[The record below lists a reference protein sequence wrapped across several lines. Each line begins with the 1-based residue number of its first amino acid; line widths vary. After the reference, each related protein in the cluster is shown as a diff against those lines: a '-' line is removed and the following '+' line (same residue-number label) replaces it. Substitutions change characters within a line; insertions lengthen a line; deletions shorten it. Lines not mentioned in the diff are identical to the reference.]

1 MPQIVTEGRVITDEK
16 HLELLNEML
25 NAKERKEKAKEERE
39 KWEKKNK
46 YRKKSTQ
53 KSHSKKSQPSN
64 KKKLSQKKQKKT
76 VSQNEMVSQ
85 KKTFVKQDQPQIQ
98 SKRAAGQKFCQ
109 NLKEMMFRDEDSDR
123 SSSTSSSDEVFEERC
138 TVCDLKYPPSH
149 SSEQCCS
156 KEIDSWVH
164 CDSYD
169 DWFLKVRF
177 PFDVD
182 IEKDFICDGCI

>member
-1 MPQIVTEGRVITDEK
+1 MQKR
-16 HLELLNEML
+16 
-25 NAKERKEKAKEERE
+25 ERKKRKKKGKSGKR
-39 KWEKKNK
+39 KISTEKKVL
-46 YRKKSTQ
+46 KKATAKNHNQAIRRSYH
-53 KSHSKKSQPSN
+53 KN
-64 KKKLSQKKQKKT
+64 KT

-98 SKRAAGQKFCQ
+98 SKRAADQKFCQ
-109 NLKEMMFRDEDSDR
+109 NLKELMFRDEDSDR

-156 KEIDSWVH
+156 KDIDSWVH
-164 CDSYD
+164 CYSYD

-182 IEKDFICDGCI
+182 IEKDFICDGCL

>member
-1 MPQIVTEGRVITDEK
+1 MQKR
-16 HLELLNEML
+16 
-25 NAKERKEKAKEERE
+25 ER
-39 KWEKKNK
+39 
-46 YRKKSTQ
+46 
-53 KSHSKKSQPSN
+53 
-64 KKKLSQKKQKKT
+64 KKQKKKGKSGKRKT
-76 VSQNEMVSQ
+76 STEKKVLKKATAKNHNQAIRRSYHKKKKKTGPHNEKVSQ

>member
-1 MPQIVTEGRVITDEK
+1 MGLKKAT
-16 HLELLNEML
+16 
-25 NAKERKEKAKEERE
+25 AKNDNQAVRSYL
-39 KWEKKNK
+39 KK
-46 YRKKSTQ
+46 
-53 KSHSKKSQPSN
+53 
-64 KKKLSQKKQKKT
+64 KKT

>member
-1 MPQIVTEGRVITDEK
+1 M
-16 HLELLNEML
+16 
-25 NAKERKEKAKEERE
+25 
-39 KWEKKNK
+39 
-46 YRKKSTQ
+46 
-53 KSHSKKSQPSN
+53 
-64 KKKLSQKKQKKT
+64 
-76 VSQNEMVSQ
+76 
-85 KKTFVKQDQPQIQ
+85 KQDQPQIQ
-98 SKRAAGQKFCQ
+98 SKRAAGLKFCQ

-138 TVCDLKYPPSH
+138 TVCDLKYSPSH

>member
-1 MPQIVTEGRVITDEK
+1 MGLKKAT
-16 HLELLNEML
+16 
-25 NAKERKEKAKEERE
+25 AKNDNQAVRSYL
-39 KWEKKNK
+39 KK
-46 YRKKSTQ
+46 
-53 KSHSKKSQPSN
+53 
-64 KKKLSQKKQKKT
+64 KKT

-98 SKRAAGQKFCQ
+98 SKRAAGLKFCQ

-164 CDSYD
+164 CNSYD
-169 DWFLKVRF
+169 DWFLKVHF
-177 PFDVD
+177 PFDVV
-182 IEKDFICDGCI
+182 IEKDFICDGCFFILQNKNVKAMNKCSVIFR